1 MVIVVIVVVVL
12 IVPVVGHCSWWHFD
26 CCCYYYYSST
36 DDPPRHGT
44 TTIFLFRRHNNNSTH
59 HLMFLRHD
67 DNHHHHDGYNGY
79 LSWSVQRSRRPSRNH
94 QPQYIHRD
102 LQMSVRCIPVAVTMR
117 VMMTMAKRHS
127 HGYSRWYCR
136 CGSCTSPINGVVHR
150 FIIWSILIRPPP
162 PPLHHHHHL
171 RCRNYCCRS
180 PPLP

>member
-44 TTIFLFRRHNNNSTH
+44 TTIFLFRHNNNNNNSTH
-59 HLMFLRHD
+59 RLMFLCH
-67 DNHHHHDGYNGY
+67 DNHDDGYNGY

-102 LQMSVRCIPVAVTMR
+102 LQTSVRCIPVAVTMR
-117 VMMTMAKRHS
+117 VMTMAKRHS

-136 CGSCTSPINGVVHR
+136 CGSCTSPINGVVHL
-150 FIIWSILIRPPP
+150 FTIWSILIRPP

-180 PPLP
+180 PPPP